1 METIILALIT
11 ILIVLVGL
19 QFLRQKSQP
28 DSSGQAISFFQQQI
42 DSLRNEVQQTLK
54 NTTDTVSVSLKST
67 TDVLFQTL
75 KSTTDVVNQQ
85 LSVVTAQLGNVTQQ
99 IQNNTG
105 QVGQRLDTAA
115 KVIQEVQG
123 KLGELGKAT
132 QEIKELGQSVS
143 KLEEMLRA
151 PKLRGGLGELLLEDL
166 LKQVLPANAYG
177 IQYTFRNGQTVD
189 AIIRTAGGIVPVDS
203 KFPLENFRKMID
215 AKTEQEKKVA
225 TRQFRNDVKKHIDAI
240 AEKYILPDEGTFDF
254 ALMYIPAE
262 NIYYETIIRDE
273 EFDNEEGLYSYA
285 TKRHVV
291 PVSPNGFY
299 AQLRV
304 IALGLK
310 GLQVEQ
316 SARYIV
322 ETLERLSTELQ
333 KFMDTFDTLGTHLTN
348 AKNNYDKAD
357 KQLSSLSEKFKSV
370 QMLPSEDERQQLD
383 LLKSGSK

>member
-1 METIILALIT
+1 METIILALMT

-28 DSSGQAISFFQQQI
+28 DSSAQAISFFQQQI

-322 ETLERLSTELQ
+322 QTLERLSTELQ

>member
-1 METIILALIT
+1 M
-11 ILIVLVGL
+11 
-19 QFLRQKSQP
+19 
-28 DSSGQAISFFQQQI
+28 
-42 DSLRNEVQQTLK
+42 
-54 NTTDTVSVSLKST
+54 
-67 TDVLFQTL
+67 
-75 KSTTDVVNQQ
+75 
-85 LSVVTAQLGNVTQQ
+85 
-99 IQNNTG
+99 
-105 QVGQRLDTAA
+105 
-115 KVIQEVQG
+115 
-123 KLGELGKAT
+123 
-132 QEIKELGQSVS
+132 
-143 KLEEMLRA
+143 
-151 PKLRGGLGELLLEDL
+151 
-166 LKQVLPANAYG
+166 NAYG

-299 AQLRV
+299 AQLRI

-310 GLQVEQ
+310 GLQIEQ
-316 SARYIV
+316 SAHYIV
-322 ETLERLSTELQ
+322 QTLDRLSTELQ
-333 KFMDTFDTLGTHLTN
+333 KFIDVFDTLGTHLTN

-357 KQLSSLSEKFKSV
+357 KQLSTLSEKLKSI
-370 QMLPSEDERQQLD
+370 QILPSEDERQQLD
-383 LLKSGSK
+383 LLKSSSK